1 MSIGGI
7 KMNSLQ
13 LKNIEEINKLRA
25 KLEER
30 FLNEK
35 IYQNMVSEETVRKS
49 QELDI
54 SIVEEQRRLFEEFK
68 RNRAALSSAL

>member
-1 MSIGGI
+1 
-7 KMNSLQ
+7 MNSLQ

-30 FLNEK
+30 FLKEK
-35 IYQNMVSEETVRKS
+35 ICQNMVSEETIRKS

-54 SIVEEQRRLFEEFK
+54 PIVEEQRRLLEEFK
-68 RNRAALSSAL
+68 KNRLALSYEI